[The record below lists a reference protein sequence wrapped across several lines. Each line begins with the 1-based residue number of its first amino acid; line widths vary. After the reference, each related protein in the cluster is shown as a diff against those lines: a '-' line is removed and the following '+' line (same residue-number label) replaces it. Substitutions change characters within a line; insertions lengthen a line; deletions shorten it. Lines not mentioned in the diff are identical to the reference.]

1 MTPAVQAA
9 IDTLTPYAQSMEA
22 EELNFAT
29 SADVALR
36 VMRAVDNPDVSLEDL
51 ARIVMAE
58 PLLSAK
64 VMRMANSAALNPS
77 GRNIA
82 DLKQAVMRV
91 GIAPIRSL
99 AMALT
104 LDQLRH
110 SQRMAPCRHLAN
122 RLWERSVH
130 VAALAYVVAR
140 RLSSLPADDA
150 MLAGIVHDLG
160 RFYLLGIAADK
171 HPELLADQS
180 ALIEALD
187 KLITWPEGSCSKPL
201 VYRNPPLLQW
211 PGVAPLAA
219 ICRRRRFP
227 MCSSWPAGWPRQ
239 PIRSKTPKPVSV
251 PGRRRVRRLVLTGR
265 RWPISSLPPATKS
278 TRSHWRSRPETQ
290 RIKNRHDR
298 VAVFF
303 VPSGGYIFG

>member
-1 MTPAVQAA
+1 MSPAVQAA

-29 SADVALR
+29 SADVSLR
-36 VMRAVDNPDVSLEDL
+36 VMRAVDNPDVNLEDL

-171 HPELLADQS
+171 HPELLVDQP

-187 KLITWPEGSCSKPL
+187 NLDQVAGRKLLEALGLPETTVAAVAGRGNFGGSM
-201 VYRNPPLLQW
+201 PPQTLSDVLF
-211 PGVAPLAA
+211 LACWLA
-219 ICRRRRFP
+219 
-227 MCSSWPAGWPRQ
+227 
-239 PIRSKTPKPVSV
+239 
-251 PGRRRVRRLVLTGR
+251 
-265 RWPISSLPPATKS
+265 PPANPFEDAE
-278 TRSHWRSRPETQ
+278 TRIGARVQEGAALGL
-290 RIKNRHDR
+290 DR
-298 VAVFF
+298 QTVADF
-303 VPSGGYIFG
+303 VTASGDEIYSIALALEA

>member
-1 MTPAVQAA
+1 MSPAVQAA

-29 SADVALR
+29 SADVSLR
-36 VMRAVDNPDVSLEDL
+36 VMRAVDNPDVNLEDL

-77 GRNIA
+77 GRNIT

-171 HPELLADQS
+171 HPELLVDQP

-187 KLITWPEGSCSKPL
+187 NLDQVAGRKLLEALGLPETTVAAVAGRGNFGGSM
-201 VYRNPPLLQW
+201 PPQTLSDVLF
-211 PGVAPLAA
+211 LACWLA
-219 ICRRRRFP
+219 
-227 MCSSWPAGWPRQ
+227 
-239 PIRSKTPKPVSV
+239 
-251 PGRRRVRRLVLTGR
+251 
-265 RWPISSLPPATKS
+265 PPANPFEDAE
-278 TRSHWRSRPETQ
+278 TRIGARVQEGAALGL
-290 RIKNRHDR
+290 DR
-298 VAVFF
+298 QTVADF
-303 VPSGGYIFG
+303 VTASGDEI

>member
-1 MTPAVQAA
+1 MTPAVQTA
-9 IDTLTPYAQSMEA
+9 IDALTPYAQSMEA

-29 SADVALR
+29 SADVSLR
-36 VMRAVDNPDVSLEDL
+36 VMRAVDNPDVNLDDL

-77 GRNIA
+77 GRNIT

-110 SQRMAPCRHLAN
+110 SQRMAPCRQLAN

-130 VAALAYVVAR
+130 VAALSYVVAR

-171 HPELLADQS
+171 HAELLSDQP

-187 KLITWPEGSCSKPL
+187 ELDQVAGRKLLEALGLPETTVSAVAGRGTFGGSM
-201 VYRNPPLLQW
+201 PPQTLSDVLF
-211 PGVAPLAA
+211 LACWLA
-219 ICRRRRFP
+219 
-227 MCSSWPAGWPRQ
+227 
-239 PIRSKTPKPVSV
+239 
-251 PGRRRVRRLVLTGR
+251 
-265 RWPISSLPPATKS
+265 PPANPFEDAEA
-278 TRSHWRSRPETQ
+278 RMGSRAQEGAALGL
-290 RIKNRHDR
+290 DR
-298 VAVFF
+298 QTVADF
-303 VPSGGYIFG
+303 VTASGDEIYSIALALEA